1 MTTTSN
7 FNTWIARSQPNSQA
21 KMRLFCLPYAGG
33 GAMTYRRWAD
43 SLSPSVEVCAV
54 ELPGRGMRLREKP
67 FTRLDALVEAIAIA
81 IRPDLDKPLALFGH
95 SMGAIVSFEL
105 ARLLRRQYGIDPVY
119 LFVSGR
125 RAPQIPHPKP
135 PTYNLP
141 EPAFLAELRRLNGTP
156 AAVLENTEL
165 LQLVLPTVRSDFEAL
180 ETYRYQPEPPL
191 DCAIAAFGGLS
202 DAETNIQELEAWTE
216 QTTAAFSL
224 YMLPGDHFFLDSAQ
238 AQIVQCLTQHLQLV

>member
-7 FNTWIARSQPNSQA
+7 LNTWIARLKPNSQA
-21 KMRLFCLPYAGG
+21 RIRLFCLPYAGG
-33 GAMTYRRWAD
+33 GALTYRTWAD
-43 SLSPSVEVCAV
+43 SLPSSVAVCAV
-54 ELPGRGMRLREKP
+54 ELPGRGTRLREKP
-67 FTRLDALVEAIAIA
+67 FTRMESLVQAIATA
-81 IRPDLDKPLALFGH
+81 LLPQLDEPFALFGH

-105 ARLLRRQYGIDPVY
+105 ARLLCQNYGISPVY

-156 AAVLENTEL
+156 KAVLENEEL
-165 LQLVLPTVRSDFEAL
+165 LQLLLPTVRADFEAL
-180 ETYRYQPEPPL
+180 ETYIYRAQPLLECP
-191 DCAIAAFGGLS
+191 IAAFGGLS
-202 DAETNIQELEAWTE
+202 DTETNIDNLEAWAN

-224 YMLPGDHFFLDSAQ
+224 QMLPGEHFFLSSAQ
-238 AQIVQCLTQHLQLV
+238 SQVLRYLICALAL

>member
-1 MTTTSN
+1 
-7 FNTWIARSQPNSQA
+7 
-21 KMRLFCLPYAGG
+21 MRLFCLPYAGG

-165 LQLVLPTVRSDFEAL
+165 LQLILPTVRSDFEAL

>member
-1 MTTTSN
+1 
-7 FNTWIARSQPNSQA
+7 
-21 KMRLFCLPYAGG
+21 MRLFCLPYAGG